1 MFFLE
6 TEHDNIL
13 WAKIVSSAIPF
24 KNYQPIARYQSCV
37 CPFVVLCCLWR
48 HGKILRFSLDHYL
61 ENSTSYSTKIV
72 PMWSPFN
79 SNEIER
85 FDKCGWPIWN
95 QMRWY
100 WEEGADA
107 LVGAHFQSSSNSSLV
122 KDPERD
128 HVAATEHY
136 LDNLSTYF
144 TPIRP
149 IPLSSLRPQPP
160 QKNLL

>member
-1 MFFLE
+1 MFVL
-6 TEHDNIL
+6 L
-13 WAKIVSSAIPF
+13 S
-24 KNYQPIARYQSCV
+24 SCV
-37 CPFVVLCCLWR
+37 VCGGMD
-48 HGKILRFSLDHYL
+48 GKMVRFSLYHYL
-61 ENSTSYSTKIV
+61 ENYTSSSAKFV
-72 PMWSPFN
+72 PMWSPFT

-100 WEEGADA
+100 WVEGADA
-107 LVGAHFQSSSNSSLV
+107 LVGAHFQSSSNSILV

-160 QKNLL
+160 QKISSKFRSHLCGLYRKPLIFGQWIL